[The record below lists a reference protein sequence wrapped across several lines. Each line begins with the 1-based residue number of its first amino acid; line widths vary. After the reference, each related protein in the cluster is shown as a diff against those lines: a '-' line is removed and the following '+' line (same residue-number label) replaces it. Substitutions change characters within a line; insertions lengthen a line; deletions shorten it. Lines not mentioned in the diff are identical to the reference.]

1 MHKSLTKI
9 TDLTPEE
16 VELILKKAF
25 EFKTQ
30 KDNGLQSENLLH
42 GKVVAM
48 VFEKQSLRTRV
59 AFETATISL
68 GGFPIFLPEAQIIS
82 GAENGPRES
91 ISDITKN
98 LERFSDLLIAR
109 VYKHETILEMAS
121 STNKPIINAL
131 CDLHHPT
138 QALADLMAIK
148 WHKHG
153 SLGDLKVT
161 FIGDGNNVAT
171 SLMHICAMMGINFAI
186 ASPAGYAISKD
197 EQYIG
202 AQLADKHK
210 TTLEFLESPQDA
222 VKNADVVYTDTFV
235 SMGQEAETVK
245 RLKDFRDYQI
255 NGQLLGEASKDAI
268 FMHCLPAHRG
278 QEVTDEV
285 ISGPQSIVFDEAEC
299 RLHIA
304 KALLYFY
311 LCNEL

>member
-1 MHKSLTKI
+1 MHKSLIKV

-16 VELILKKAF
+16 VELILEKAF

-30 KDNGLQSENLLH
+30 KDNEVQPGNVLH

-59 AFETATISL
+59 AFEAATVAL
-68 GGFPIFLPEAQIIS
+68 GGFPIFLPEAQIIA
-82 GAENGPRES
+82 GADNGPRES

-98 LERFSDLLIAR
+98 LERFGDLLIAR
-109 VYKHETILEMAS
+109 VYRHETILEMAA
-121 STNKPIINAL
+121 STNKPVINAL

-148 WHKHG
+148 WHKNG
-153 SLGDLKVT
+153 NLSDLKVA

-171 SLMHICAMMGINFAI
+171 SLMHICTMMGINFAI
-186 ASPAGYAISKD
+186 ASPAGYEIPKV
-197 EQYIG
+197 EQNFG
-202 AQLADKHK
+202 AQLANKQK
-210 TTLEFLESPQDA
+210 TTLEFLKDPQDA
-222 VKNADVVYTDTFV
+222 IKNADVVYTDTFV
-235 SMGQEAETVK
+235 SMGQEHETVK
-245 RLKDFRDYQI
+245 RLKDFKNYQVN
-255 NGQLLGEASKDAI
+255 NGLISEASKDAV

-311 LCNEL
+311 LGNEF